1 MLFNS
6 LTFLVFFPLVTLAY
20 FLLPHRLRW
29 VLLLLASAFFYM
41 YFEPL
46 YIFILIFIILTNFFG
61 AKTIYRLTEA
71 RSRKLVLVLSIIL
84 NLSVLAL
91 FKYFNF
97 LNGILDNLLNVS
109 QFQNPIPYLNVLL
122 PLGISFY
129 TFQGMSY
136 TIDVYRG
143 IQQPERHLGIFST
156 YLMFYPQLVAGP
168 IERASHLLSQFYEKH
183 TFKVDMAAYGLRLML
198 LGFFK
203 KVVIA
208 DRLGIFVSE
217 IYAQPEAYSG
227 LLVLLGVVLFSFQL
241 YCDFSGYTDIA
252 IGAAA
257 MMGFMLKENFNRPFI
272 ATSISDFWRRWH
284 ISLSSW
290 INDYLYNPIAIQKRN
305 WGKWGLIYAALVSF
319 TLIGLWHGANWN
331 FVIFGLLH
339 GLALS
344 YEILTKKRRRKL
356 SKRLPVFFYS
366 NLSMLLTFSF
376 FTFSI
381 IFFRSANLAQAFSVI
396 SNISFYDPDILDELQ
411 SMRVF
416 DIYNL
421 IINVLLVCLI
431 LVVEKVIAESRTRNR
446 LFKLRWV
453 RVSMYLGC
461 LLIIG
466 LFGVFQNQNDFI
478 YFQF

>member
-1 MLFNS
+1 M
-6 LTFLVFFPLVTLAY
+6 
-20 FLLPHRLRW
+20 
-29 VLLLLASAFFYM
+29 
-41 YFEPL
+41 
-46 YIFILIFIILTNFFG
+46 
-61 AKTIYRLTEA
+61 
-71 RSRKLVLVLSIIL
+71 VLSIIL

-97 LNGILDNLLNVS
+97 LNGILDDLLNVS
-109 QFQNPIPYLNVLL
+109 QLQNPIPYLNVLL

-136 TIDVYRG
+136 TIDVFRG
-143 IQQPERHLGIFST
+143 LQQPERHLGIFST

-183 TFKVDMAAYGLRLML
+183 TFKVDTAAYGLRLML

-257 MMGFMLKENFNRPFI
+257 VMGFRLMENFNRPFI

-305 WGKWGLIYAALVSF
+305 WGKWGLIYAALFSF

-356 SKRLPVFFYS
+356 SKRLPVSFYG

-381 IFFRSANLAQAFSVI
+381 IFFRSANVAQAFSVI
-396 SNISFYDPDILDELQ
+396 SNISFYDPDILAELQ

-431 LVVEKVIAESRTRNR
+431 LAIEKVIAESHIRNK

-453 RVSMYLGC
+453 RVSTYLGC